1 MEADNRTVHI
11 TRLFEQLRS
20 IRAKGDKLRWMAM
33 AFINHRT
40 KESAFGDDC
49 PVPDIHLYDCTG
61 ILAVRTF
68 VEGLGSSIMSPGQE
82 WFSMRLMPIDFETE
96 LPPAYGVRYLTYAK
110 KKLAYE
116 MDHSNFYDE
125 ETIGLYDAISCGYSC
140 TMFQNDSETGSLY
153 LKTLAPWNCY
163 FDTDKAG
170 NYCCFMYTYT
180 LDGQGLIDE
189 FGKDGNIPEKILNE
203 AKISGKERR
212 YSILYCIAKRP
223 YVRDSE
229 GNSIR
234 YSKKISKRMKYA
246 AIYILRSDGDYVL
259 RESGFVNF
267 PVVIHVWEKS
277 GDSQYGIGLVMKYIA
292 EFGKLNR
299 LAYEYGL
306 SVAKLNHGA
315 WLVPDTMTEAFSDD
329 PETIIPYQSKDLL
342 PMQLQEKIDVNA
354 AGEQL
359 MLQQQYIQ
367 KLFYNDIFSY
377 LLNQDKV
384 FTATQVN
391 AVKAEGLGKIYP
403 IYTRLQKQKI
413 DPSLSLVYSI
423 MLSNRRIRK
432 PSAKLMVSKDRNRI
446 EFILDSAMSQMLANY
461 QAQTSNSVL
470 LDLAIQLINLGL
482 GDLVERYMNVGNL
495 ILSYMEQTGA
505 DSNLYVSPADR
516 QTMENNA
523 RELSNESL
531 DLERRLKESEINRN
545 NAGAANLNNAI
556 GANGGFS

>member
-1 MEADNRTVHI
+1 MEADKRTVHI
-11 TRLFEQLRS
+11 TRMYEQLRS
-20 IRAKGDKLRWMAM
+20 IRAKGDELRWKAM

-40 KESAFGDDC
+40 KESTYDDDC
-49 PVPDIHLYDCTG
+49 PIPKIHLYDCSG

-82 WFSMRLMPIDFETE
+82 WFSLRLMSMDFESE
-96 LPPAYGVRYLTYAK
+96 LPPAFGVRYLTYAK
-110 KKLAYE
+110 KKLTYE

-125 ETIGLYDAISCGYSC
+125 ETIALYDSISCGYSC
-140 TMFQNDSETGSLY
+140 TMFQDDSENGSVY

-170 NYCCFMYTYT
+170 NYSCFMYTYT
-180 LDGQGLIDE
+180 LDGPGLIDE
-189 FGKDGNIPEKILNE
+189 FGKDGNIPEKILKE
-203 AKISGKERR
+203 AKTAGKNKR
-212 YSILYCIAKRP
+212 YRILYCIEKRQ
-223 YVRDSE
+223 YIRDSE
-229 GNSIR
+229 GNPIR
-234 YSKKISKRMKYA
+234 YSRKISKRMKYA

-267 PVVIHVWEKS
+267 PVVIHVWEKA
-277 GDSQYGIGLVMKYIA
+277 GDSQYGIGLVMKYLA

-299 LAYEYGL
+299 LGYEYGL
-306 SVAKLNHGA
+306 SVAKTNHGA
-315 WLVPDTMTEAFSDD
+315 WLVPDTMIEAFSDD
-329 PETIIPYQSKDLL
+329 PETIIPYQSMDML
-342 PMQLQEKIDVNA
+342 PRQLQENIDIKA

-391 AVKAEGLGKIYP
+391 AVKSEGLGKIYP

-423 MLSNRRIRK
+423 MLSHKRIKK
-432 PSAKLMVSKDRNRI
+432 PSQELMVSKDKNRI
-446 EFILDSAMSQMLANY
+446 EFILDSAMSQMLARY
-461 QAQTSNSVL
+461 QAQTANSVL
-470 LDLAIQLINLGL
+470 LDLAVQLINLGL

-516 QTMENNA
+516 QIKENSA
-523 RELSNESL
+523 RELSNESI